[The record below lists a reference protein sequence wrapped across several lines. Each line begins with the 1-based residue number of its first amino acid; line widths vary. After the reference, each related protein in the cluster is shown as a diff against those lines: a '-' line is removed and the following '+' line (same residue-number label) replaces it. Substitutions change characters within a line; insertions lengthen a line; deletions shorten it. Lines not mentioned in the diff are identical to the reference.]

1 MKKIYLTLALFLL
14 ANTAYSQTVKSNHSY
29 KNLGFTQTPTVSIGG
44 HMNIIGSSTKQEKVY
59 SEDKLLDVLSDTD
72 GNGIATKSQLDLNNR
87 ATDNPNGAIDASLT
101 FNMSGLNDY
110 GFKYGAFIE
119 LNANTTKNSWNNNLN
134 SRQAYIYGESLLGKL
149 EVGNTLGASQKMKI
163 DASTFARAAG
173 GINGEYL
180 NFINL
185 PSISKTASGS
195 TPLFILI
202 PELPTAHG
210 GFAAGFNNL
219 YYTCDIDGSGTI
231 NGANEIACYED
242 AANDNYRLNFEQ
254 MQNATKISYYTPE
267 LWGFQFGA
275 SYTPDTGNIGTSGYL
290 TSRLDTGDIDDVV
303 EYGASFTQTMY
314 GIGVSVSFTGE
325 KGKSESK
332 IGDSSTPPKYVSF
345 REDLNAYQYGANLT
359 FWGLTIGGSMGNWKN
374 SLYYKDDTKNPSNKE
389 GTYST
394 YGAAYE
400 FGPFNVSFGCFNSK
414 FQENEYMAYS
424 AGIDFKVAKGF
435 LPYIEYTN
443 FKFTPSD
450 INIEANKG
458 HVILVGFLFNF

>member
-1 MKKIYLTLALFLL
+1 MLFLL

-44 HMNIIGSSTKQEKVY
+44 HINVMGASTKQEKAY
-59 SEDKLLDVLSDTD
+59 SEDKLVNVLSDTD
-72 GNGIATKSQLDLNNR
+72 GSGVDGITTLTLNNR
-87 ATDNPNGAIDASLT
+87 ATDDPVGAVDASLT
-101 FNMSGLNDY
+101 FNMNGINDY

-134 SRQAYIYGESLLGKL
+134 SRQAYIYGEGLLGKF
-149 EVGNTLGASQKMKI
+149 EIGNTLGASQKMKI

-185 PSISKTASGS
+185 PSISKTGVFAS

-210 GFAAGFNNL
+210 GYAVGFNNL
-219 YYTCDIDGSGTI
+219 YYACDSDGDGIIDELD
-231 NGANEIACYED
+231 EIACYEGM
-242 AANDNYRLNFEQ
+242 ANDNYRLNFEQ
-254 MQNATKISYYTPE
+254 MQNATKVSFYTPE
-267 LWGFQFGA
+267 LWGLQFGV

-290 TSRLDTGDIDDVV
+290 TSKLDTGDIDDVI
-303 EYGASFTQTMY
+303 EYGVSFTQTMY
-314 GIGVSVSFTGE
+314 GIGVSASFTGE
-325 KGKSESK
+325 RGKSESK
-332 IGDSSTPPKYVSF
+332 IGDSSTPPKYISF
-345 REDLNAYQYGANLT
+345 REDLNAYQYGVNLT
-359 FWGLTIGGSMGNWKN
+359 FWGLTIGGSIGNWEN
-374 SLYYKDDTKNPSNKE
+374 SLYYKNSIKNASNEE

-400 FGPFNVSFGCFNSK
+400 FGPVNVSFGCFNSE

-424 AGIDFKVAKGF
+424 VGIDFKVAKGF

-443 FKFTPSD
+443 FKFTPFD
-450 INIEANKG
+450 TNIEVNKG
-458 HVILVGFLFNF
+458 HVILAGFLFNF